1 MSVTVTTTQQLKQG
15 MAKLWIVLVGIDR
28 YLDSN
33 IPDLNYCAKDCEEL
47 TEALEIA
54 TGQFQQTEIISLY
67 DGGNLLP
74 ERSPIINSIQKFR
87 LAKPEDTVL
96 FYFSGHGYLDTN
108 NRPVLCVADTR
119 LDNLTE
125 TGLKLDLLL
134 NELSQCQAQ
143 RQLVWLDACQERE
156 QQSDTQIKQNPTQQ
170 LSAALKEQAEKSQN
184 FHAMLSC
191 DKQERSWEIEEL
203 QHGLF
208 TFCLIEG
215 LRGKAANSKGQIDA
229 DGLFNYVERITSRI
243 IEDKKNPVDET
254 LSKGMV
260 INVEQIKQ
268 SSPPPKTK
276 RLPANASQT
285 PQRIVRGGGELV
297 FLIGLA
303 APINNRKALVIDR
316 LSNSEADI
324 RLCKLLQAQGNFTVE
339 YRYLRDKQ
347 QWQLQQDIASYLAA
361 NNRTVLL
368 YLSGTIESTANQTYE
383 LVGDSQHRI
392 NLNWLAKELKAS
404 PVKEIVLIA
413 NITKAKETTPSLKSI
428 LQLNCD
434 LPLCLIEAT
443 SQPGDREFLTRLVAT
458 LETAAKT
465 EKEFWVTEL
474 FSPLQKWSLE
484 QPDIKVIGWW
494 GTVGIIEILSVEVQR
509 SCDRVFDIEVCPY
522 KSLKA
527 FTQDDAYFFH
537 GREELIDKIVK
548 KLESNSFLTVV
559 GASGSG
565 KSSVVRAGVVPKLVT
580 NGLNTSQS
588 QQTQACQTWVMLPGD
603 NPFTALAKAIA
614 PNEPKLIEGVLHAGV
629 KGFVDWLRQQ
639 PQAIYVLAIDQFE
652 ELFTLTPEKEGTDF
666 IRLIIAAVERAG
678 DCFKV
683 IITLRGDFINECLN
697 LGEIA
702 PLMEQNEILVTV
714 KSSRL
719 EDEQYRQII
728 AQPAQKVGLE
738 VEEGL
743 MAVLLEELKNG
754 SLPLL
759 QYALEELWQKR
770 SQGKLTLKDYQQYI
784 GRLGQFLSDKAE
796 ATYKN
801 LNQLQQECAQS
812 IFLSLVYLA
821 EEQDKTNKDTRRRL
835 LKSDLRVNKY
845 KYTLDDTLQ
854 ALVEAR
860 LIVVSGEENNFS
872 LVTDGDRQNA
882 LAVADEVKENNS
894 SPDRDTVEIAHEIL
908 INNWKTLEGWLKDN
922 RDKYRLIR
930 EINQRAKDWKQ
941 NDRQEGFLLSKGALA
956 KYEESYVKYADEFPK
971 LSDRFMDASIQAR
984 DKADKL
990 AKRRHR
996 QTVGILTGGITI
1008 LATALVFALGQLRR
1022 ATINEV
1028 NALHNS
1034 AETLLASNQKLDALT
1049 IALKAGKLT
1058 DKNYLGLDFK
1068 IRLKILNLIQ
1078 NIFYQ
1083 TKEYNRLESQAEHI
1097 IDISLSPNGQII
1109 ASIEPGGE
1117 IELWNTDGK
1126 LLYSLK
1132 TSNRPTSNV
1141 VFGHNSQTFA
1151 YASDDKT
1158 IKLWN
1163 IENKPFHQQ
1172 TLKGHTDNIN
1182 QVIFSPDGKTIASAS
1197 DDKTIKLWNIQG
1209 RLLHT
1214 LEDHNEGIGEI
1225 KFSPDGKTI
1234 ISIDS
1239 NNIRLRNRLTVDS
1252 SISVDKHNTVKLW
1265 SIEGQLLH
1273 TLKGHTDDINNI
1285 EFSPDGQTIASA
1297 SDDKTV
1303 KLWNVEGQLLHTLE
1317 GHTDQVNS
1325 VAFSP
1330 DGQTIASA
1338 SYDGTVE
1345 LWNLR
1350 GRSIDIIDGYPD
1362 DMRSVVFSPDGK
1374 TIGYSDTTGNTRLV
1388 RIKKNRR
1395 ENLFSDLDGYIKR
1408 TSNIVFT
1415 PDSKAIVATDNAI
1428 ELWNLRDRLLK
1439 TITVDSFENDTRERG
1454 LVASN
1459 TKKDIIASAKN
1470 DDAIIRLWN
1479 FKGQLLNTFTT
1490 KSEDIN
1496 DIEFSS
1502 DGRIL
1507 ASINDN
1513 RMIELWNT
1521 NGKSIHVFRVGLRGI
1536 KSVKFSPDGQL
1547 MAFTFQSSR
1556 RKTRNSLETSRS
1568 DLDSNKIELR
1578 NLKGEL
1584 LHILEGHTDY
1594 VDDVI
1599 FSPDGQTI
1607 ASISRDNTVKLWDLN
1622 GTLLNTLESHNND
1635 INRVIF
1641 SPDGQIIAAFDDA
1654 DFRLDS
1660 SNENEDKVIKLWNIQ
1675 GDLISTIK
1683 NNSRDSIKDMEFIPD
1698 KKIIISAGN
1707 DSTIKLWSYQGQL
1720 LQTLKGHT
1728 GFIKDVELIPERKII
1743 VSAGDDSTVKLWS
1756 YQGQLLQTLKGHTGE
1771 VDNVVVDFASET
1783 VASISS
1789 RDGTIKLW
1797 SLDLDDVMTRGCDWA
1812 RDYLKNNP
1820 NVSEEDKKICDDY

>member
-1 MSVTVTTTQQLKQG
+1 MLATVTTAQQLKQG
-15 MAKLWIVLVGIDR
+15 TAKLWIVLVGVDR

-33 IPDLNYCAKDCEEL
+33 IPNLNYCAKDCEEL

-67 DGGNLLP
+67 DRGNLLP
-74 ERSPIINSIQKFR
+74 ERSQIINSIQQFR

-108 NRPVLCVADTR
+108 NQPVLCVADTR

-134 NELSQCQAQ
+134 NELGQCQAQ

-203 QHGLF
+203 EHGLF

-254 LSKGMV
+254 LSKGMM

-303 APINNRKALVIDR
+303 APTNNRKALIIDR
-316 LSNSEADI
+316 LSNSEATI
-324 RLCKLLQAQGNFTVE
+324 RLCKLLQAQGNFAVE
-339 YRYLRDKQ
+339 YRYLRDRQ
-347 QWQLQQDIASYLAA
+347 PWQLQQDIIRYLAA
-361 NNRTVLL
+361 DNRTVLL
-368 YLSGTIESTANQTYE
+368 YLSGTIESTADRTYE
-383 LVGDSQHRI
+383 LVCDSQHRI
-392 NLNWLAKELKAS
+392 DLNWLAKKLKAS
-404 PVKEIVLIA
+404 PVKEIVVIA
-413 NITKAKETTPSLKSI
+413 NITKATETTPSLESI
-428 LQLNCD
+428 LQLNYD

-443 SQPGDREFLTRLVAT
+443 SQPGDRGFLARLVAT

-465 EKEFWVTEL
+465 EREFWVTDL

-484 QPDIKVIGWW
+484 QPDIQVTGWW
-494 GTVGIIEILSVEVQR
+494 GTVGIIEILSIEVQR
-509 SCDRVFDIEVCPY
+509 SYNQIFDIEVCPY
-522 KSLKA
+522 KSLEA

-603 NPFTALAKAIA
+603 NPFTALAKAISQGEVALPIA
-614 PNEPKLIEGVLHAGV
+614 PNKPKLIEGILHAGV

-639 PQAIYVLAIDQFE
+639 PQAISVLAIDQFE
-652 ELFTLTPEKEGTDF
+652 ELFTLTPEKERIDF
-666 IRLIIAAVERAG
+666 IRLIITAVEQAG

-697 LGEIA
+697 LSEIA
-702 PLMEQNEILVTV
+702 PLMEQNEILVPV

-719 EDEQYRQII
+719 EDKQYRQII
-728 AQPAQKVGLE
+728 AQPAQQVGLE

-743 MAVLLEELKNG
+743 MAILLEELKDG

-759 QYALEELWQKR
+759 QYALEELWHKR
-770 SQGKLTLKDYQQYI
+770 SQGKLTLKDYQQHI

-845 KYTLDDTLQ
+845 KYTLDDTIQ
-854 ALVEAR
+854 ALIDAR
-860 LIVVSGEENNFS
+860 LIVVSGEENNFA
-872 LVTDGDRQNA
+872 LVTDGDRQNV

-894 SPDRDTVEIAHEIL
+894 SPDRNTVEIAHEIL

-930 EINQRAKDWKQ
+930 EINQKAKDWKQ
-941 NDRQEGFLLSKGALA
+941 NNQQEGFLLSKGALA
-956 KYEESYVKYADEFPK
+956 KYEESYVKYADEFPE

-984 DKADKL
+984 DKTDKL
-990 AKRRHR
+990 AKRRQR

-1109 ASIEPGGE
+1109 ASIDPGGE
-1117 IELWNTDGK
+1117 IELWNIDGK

-1141 VFGHNSQTFA
+1141 VFSHNSQTFA

-1182 QVIFSPDGKTIASAS
+1182 QVIFSPDGKTIS
-1197 DDKTIKLWNIQG
+1197 
-1209 RLLHT
+1209 
-1214 LEDHNEGIGEI
+1214 
-1225 KFSPDGKTI
+1225 
-1234 ISIDS
+1234 
-1239 NNIRLRNRLTVDS
+1239 
-1252 SISVDKHNTVKLW
+1252 
-1265 SIEGQLLH
+1265 
-1273 TLKGHTDDINNI
+1273 
-1285 EFSPDGQTIASA
+1285 
-1297 SDDKTV
+1297 
-1303 KLWNVEGQLLHTLE
+1303 
-1317 GHTDQVNS
+1317 
-1325 VAFSP
+1325 
-1330 DGQTIASA
+1330 
-1338 SYDGTVE
+1338 
-1345 LWNLR
+1345 
-1350 GRSIDIIDGYPD
+1350 
-1362 DMRSVVFSPDGK
+1362 
-1374 TIGYSDTTGNTRLV
+1374 YSDTTGNTRLV

-1428 ELWNLRDRLLK
+1428 KLWNLRDRLLK
-1439 TITVDSFENDTRERG
+1439 TIIVDSFENDTRERG

-1470 DDAIIRLWN
+1470 DDATIRLWN
-1479 FKGQLLNTFTT
+1479 FNGQLLNTFTT

-1496 DIEFSS
+1496 DIEFSP

-1507 ASINDN
+1507 ASVNDN

-1521 NGKSIHVFRVGLRGI
+1521 NGKSIHVFRVGLQGI
-1536 KSVKFSPDGQL
+1536 KSVKFSPDGQI

-1556 RKTRNSLETSRS
+1556 RKTRNTLKTSRS

-1594 VDDVI
+1594 VDNVI

-1654 DFRLDS
+1654 DFRLGS
-1660 SNENEDKVIKLWNIQ
+1660 SNANEKVIKLWNRQ

-1728 GFIKDVELIPERKII
+1728 G
-1743 VSAGDDSTVKLWS
+1743 
-1756 YQGQLLQTLKGHTGE
+1756 E

-1789 RDGTIKLW
+1789 SDGTIKLW
-1797 SLDLDDVMTRGCDWA
+1797 SLDLDKVMSRGCDWA
-1812 RDYLKNNP
+1812 RDYLTNNP
-1820 NVSEEDKKICDDY
+1820 NVSEEDRKICDGY